1 MYGTKQMQ
9 IKPTTVFCKNRAVIN
24 RLNPHEPCGGS

>member
-9 IKPTTVFCKNRAVIN
+9 IKPTTVFCKNRAIIN
-24 RLNPHEPCGGS
+24 RLNPHEPCDGS